1 MLIFSN
7 QNHYIMSAVAK
18 KNGNGNATRSLFP
31 TFRSLMDSFWDSDN
45 FFGREF
51 PVNEFFN
58 RAWTPAVNIK
68 DNTKTYSVEVAAP
81 GLKKDD
87 FNVTIENGL
96 LYIKGK
102 REETKEEKE
111 DNFTRREFNYNSFE
125 RTFSLPENAK
135 EDSIKAKYENGV
147 LKITLTKTS
156 TKKATAKKVTIK

>member
-1 MLIFSN
+1 MT
-7 QNHYIMSAVAK
+7 AVAK
-18 KNGNGNATRSLFP
+18 KNGNGNATRNLFP

-68 DNTKTYSVEVAAP
+68 DNTKTYNVEVAAP

-87 FNVTIENGL
+87 FTVTIENSL
-96 LYIKGK
+96 LCIKGE

-111 DNFTRREFNYNSFE
+111 DNFTRREFNFNSFE
-125 RTFSLPENAK
+125 RTFTLPENAK
-135 EDSIKAKYENGV
+135 EDSIKAKYADGV
-147 LKITLTKTS
+147 LNITLD
-156 TKKATAKKVTIK
+156 KATTKSAKAKKVAIK